1 MNSAFSTLDWGIFGA
16 YFLVLT
22 VTSVLLSQVKVKSTR
37 DYFVGGNTVPMFAVA
52 MSVLATSQSAATFL
66 GGPEYSYGKDLTFIG
81 FYISAFLAVIFV
93 AKVLIPKFYA
103 INAVTVYELLEKRYG
118 ESAKKQAGVM
128 FLIGRLFASGARLYI
143 GALAISMI
151 LFLDITPLH
160 VAISISILML
170 GALAYAYFGGVKSVI
185 FSDIIQAIT
194 YIGAGIAVL
203 IYLYVTID
211 TDFTT
216 VVSTLQADN
225 KLRLLDWS
233 MSGGFSVWALLG
245 GWLLLNIAAYGLD
258 QDMTQRALTCKS
270 AKEAQRS
277 LMMSIYMTIP
287 VAILFL
293 MIGLLL
299 YLFYQH
305 PELSGL
311 STEVVQK
318 FEGEKITIFMYYIL
332 NEMPEGMRGLVT
344 VGAVAAALSSSNSVL
359 GAMSSV
365 AIEDLYKPWKQAK
378 SNVDGSNV
386 DEMHFVKAGRNAVL
400 FFAVAL
406 SLMAMLSYYWQRY
419 TELPLLSF
427 ALGVM
432 AFAYTGL
439 LGVFGAA
446 IFTQRGSARTV
457 PLALIGG
464 FLTVLLLQPYVLGGS
479 LSSLFGFKVG
489 FAWQILVGT
498 VVAFGVMMTVKSE
511 QVAGSR

>member
-1 MNSAFSTLDWGIFGA
+1 MNSAFTSLDWGIFGA

-22 VTSVLLSQVKVKSTR
+22 LTSVILSQTKVKSTR
-37 DYFVGGNTVPMFAVA
+37 DYFVGGNNVPMFAVA
-52 MSVLATSQSAATFL
+52 ISVLATSQSAATFL

-81 FYISAFLAVIFV
+81 FYLSAFLAVIFV

-103 INAVTVYELLEKRYG
+103 INAVTVYELLEHRYG
-118 ESAKKQAGVM
+118 ERAKKQAGVM

-151 LFLDITPLH
+151 LFLDITPSH
-160 VAISISILML
+160 VAISIGILML

-185 FSDIIQAIT
+185 FSDIIQAVT

-203 IYLYVTID
+203 IYLYVSINA
-211 TDFTT
+211 DFTT

-225 KLRLLDWS
+225 KLELLDWS

-270 AKEAQRS
+270 AKEAQNS
-277 LMMSIYMTIP
+277 LMMSIYLTIP

-293 MIGLLL
+293 FIGLLL

-305 PELSGL
+305 PELSNL
-311 STEVVQK
+311 HTEVVQK
-318 FEGEKITIFMYYIL
+318 FDGEKITIFMYYIL
-332 NEMPEGMRGLVT
+332 HEMPEGMRGLVT

-365 AIEDLYKPWKQAK
+365 AIEDLYKPWKQK
-378 SNVDGSNV
+378 QGTII
-386 DEMHFVKAGRNAVL
+386 DEMHFVRAGRNAVL

-406 SLMAMLSYYWQRY
+406 SAMAMLSYYWQRY

-432 AFAYTGL
+432 AFSYTGL

-446 IFTQRGSARTV
+446 IFTKRGNATTV

-464 FLTVLLLQPYVLGGS
+464 FMTVLLLQPYVLGAV
-479 LSSLFGFKVG
+479 LNFKLG
-489 FAWQILVGT
+489 FAWQILAGT
-498 VVAFGVMMTVKSE
+498 IVAFGVMM
-511 QVAGSR
+511 GRR

>member
-1 MNSAFSTLDWGIFGA
+1 MHSAFSTLDWTVFGA

-22 VTSVLLSQVKVKSTR
+22 LTSVILSRVKVKSTR
-37 DYFVGGNTVPMFAVA
+37 DYFVGGNSVPMFAVA
-52 MSVLATSQSAATFL
+52 ISVLATSQSAATFL

-81 FYISAFLAVIFV
+81 FYLSAFLAVVFV
-93 AKVLIPKFYA
+93 AKVLIPRFYA

-118 ESAKKQAGVM
+118 ERAKKQAGIM

-151 LFLDITPLH
+151 LFLDIAASH
-160 VAISISILML
+160 VALSIAILMA

-185 FSDIIQAIT
+185 FSDIIQAAT

-203 IYLYVTID
+203 IYLYMSLNSDFATIYQ
-211 TDFTT
+211 
-216 VVSTLQADN
+216 TLQADG
-225 KLRLLDWS
+225 KLKLIDTLLT
-233 MSGGFSVWALLG
+233 GGFSIWALLG

-258 QDMTQRALTCKS
+258 QDMTQRALACKDS
-270 AKEAQRS
+270 KEAQRS

-293 MIGLLL
+293 FIGLLL
-299 YLFYQH
+299 YLFYKH

-311 STEVVQK
+311 NADVVQK
-318 FEGEKITIFMYYIL
+318 FNGEKITIFMYYIL
-332 NEMPEGMRGLVT
+332 HEMPEGMRGLVT

-359 GAMSSV
+359 GAMASV
-365 AIEDLYKPWKQAK
+365 AVEDLYKPWKQK
-378 SNVDGSNV
+378 HGVN
-386 DEMHFVKAGRNAVL
+386 DEMHFVKAGRMAVL
-400 FFAVAL
+400 LFAVAL

-419 TELPLLSF
+419 TDLPLLSF

-439 LGVFGAA
+439 LGVYGAA
-446 IFTQRGSARTV
+446 IFTQRGSAKTV

-464 FLTVLLLQPYVLGGS
+464 FLTVLLLQPYVLGGM
-479 LSSLFGFKVG
+479 LGIKLG
-489 FAWQILVGT
+489 FAWQIVVGT
-498 VVAFGVMMTVKSE
+498 AVAFGVMMTGKKP
-511 QVAGSR
+511 AR